1 MSKYQQEGTSKVV
14 PVEELE
20 KEAWKL
26 LLESGKESIIEMVI
40 QNNIKN
46 ASDLKEA
53 DPAMLTQ
60 ILSKYKELKTNKEYE
75 QLKAKFDG
83 FLVEKGYVTS
93 ATMEI
98 IETIG
103 GVLG

>member
-1 MSKYQQEGTSKVV
+1 MKT
-14 PVEELE
+14 
-20 KEAWKL
+20 A
-26 LLESGKESIIEMVI
+26 
-40 QNNIKN
+40 N
-46 ASDLKEA
+46 DLKEA
-53 DPAMLTQ
+53 NPVLLTQ
-60 ILSKYKELKTNKEYE
+60 ILSKYKELKTNKEYK

-83 FLVEKGYVTS
+83 LLAEKGSFTD